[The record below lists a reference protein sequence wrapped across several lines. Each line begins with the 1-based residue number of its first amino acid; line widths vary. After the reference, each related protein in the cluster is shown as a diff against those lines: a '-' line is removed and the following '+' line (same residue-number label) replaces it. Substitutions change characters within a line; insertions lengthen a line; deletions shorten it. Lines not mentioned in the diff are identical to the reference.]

1 MKKMVLVL
9 GMHRSATSLTTEL
22 LSSYGLYLGEKEELC
37 KPNQNNQRGYFENRS
52 AVWLNNKILYEH
64 GMHWASLNEDIIN
77 KIETRYTSEINAILQ
92 QMIGKARDGQVLL
105 LKDPRMCITEPV
117 WKRQMEELGIE
128 EHIVMVFRHPYEV
141 AKSLAIRDNMDFI
154 YALKLWFYNNYAVL
168 CRIAECATAVL
179 VLNHDDYF
187 SAYDEQIKKI
197 EDFLYWTGTNGKL
210 DKIIDVSLRHNNINE
225 IKEQIDSRLQVMV
238 FELYQYLIELSLM
251 ERAVVSRNMLE
262 KFRVYLKKI
271 VVTTYSLNGGDMFPK
286 VFEGCLG
293 KEKKHW
299 CAYQLENNAD
309 FFVDG
314 FQQFC
319 EKNSIA
325 HIAVYGGGTILE
337 ALLPI
342 LKQAQISID
351 TVYDRNPVLREG
363 IAKYQIQLIDI
374 GKTDK
379 IEGKILNTAVN
390 HDIQLESVMSKK
402 FRKCELLDLY
412 SVMYGMLR
420 EH

>member
-141 AKSLAIRDNMDFI
+141 AKSIEVRNHIDFS
-154 YALKLWFYNNYAVL
+154 YALKIWFYNNFSAL
-168 CRIAECATAVL
+168 CRMAECNTSAL
-179 VLNHDDYF
+179 VLNHDNYF
-187 SAYDEQIKKI
+187 MEYEEQIGKI
-197 EDFLYWTGTNGKL
+197 ETFLGWQGSNSAAGE
-210 DKIIDVSLRHNNINE
+210 IIDVTLRHNNAKEIN
-225 IKEQIDSRLQVMV
+225 KEVNARLQSIV
-238 FELYQYLIELSLM
+238 FEMYQYLIELSAIEKAVIRKEKLM
-251 ERAVVSRNMLE
+251 QLSGFLTEIINTS
-262 KFRVYLKKI
+262 
-271 VVTTYSLNGGDMFPK
+271 YSQGNCDMEPG
-286 VFEGCLG
+286 VFQDALG
-293 KEKKHW
+293 KEKKYW
-299 CAYQLENNAD
+299 CAYQLEDNKD
-309 FFVDG
+309 LLISG
-314 FQQFC
+314 FQKMNK
-319 EKNSIA
+319 EMGIKELSI
-325 HIAVYGGGTILE
+325 YGNGTLTN

-342 LKQAQISID
+342 LFSSGIVIIA
-351 TVYDRNPVLREG
+351 VYDKDPADVGQQIHVRRIQEAVQIDG
-363 IAKYQIQLIDI
+363 I
-374 GKTDK
+374 
-379 IEGKILNTAVN
+379 ILNTAVN
-390 HDIQLESVMSKK
+390 YGTQVKYELTEK
-402 FRKCELLDLY
+402 FAMCRVLDLY
-412 SVMYGMLR
+412 ELLYKMLKICL
-420 EH
+420 